1 MRIVTRAGWGRVL
14 AALVVVALAHPVTA
28 SAGADEIRVLLV
40 PSREA
45 DLDMQISLLERA
57 IRQGPGPLALAGGLS
72 DAHVVIQFTGYRRS
86 TGKDGEPQSH
96 WMGLAKL
103 LKVPQQMTV
112 SATPLSERFGLVV
125 IGKEGSEVQRVLKLL
140 EGTLTQT
147 LRPKAGKGPK
157 EAL

>member
-1 MRIVTRAGWGRVL
+1 MRIESLAGCGRVL
-14 AALVVVALAHPVTA
+14 AALVVIALAHPVVA
-28 SAGADEIRVLLV
+28 SAGAGEIRVLLV

-45 DLDMQISLLERA
+45 DLDLQISLLERA
-57 IRQGPGPLALAGGLS
+57 IQQSPGPLALAGGLS

-96 WMGLAKL
+96 WMGLAKF
-103 LKVPQQMTV
+103 LKVPKQMTV

-125 IGKEGSEVQRVLKLL
+125 MGREGNETQRTLKLL
-140 EGTLTQT
+140 ETNLTKT
-147 LRPKAGKGPK
+147 LRPKAVKAPK

>member
-1 MRIVTRAGWGRVL
+1 MRINGRAGWGSVF
-14 AALVVVALAHPVTA
+14 AALVVIALAQPVVA

-45 DLDMQISLLERA
+45 DLDLQISLLERA
-57 IRQGPGPLALAGGLS
+57 IQQSPGPLALAGGLS

-86 TGKDGEPQSH
+86 TGKDREPQSH

-103 LKVPQQMTV
+103 LKVPERMTV

-125 IGKEGSEVQRVLKLL
+125 MGREGSEAQRTLKLL
-140 EGTLTQT
+140 ETNLTKT
-147 LRPKAGKGPK
+147 LRPKAVKAPK